1 PARPATT
8 LALRDALPILR
19 ARFLSRPLDADGIAL
34 TFDEHTLARA
44 AAKYGAALAHTAG
57 LHRVLAATG
66 APYELELS
74 VDETSYPTT
83 PEEHAYIALE
93 LRRLEVPVVSLAP
106 RFVGRF
112 EKGVDFRGDL
122 TALTASLAGHA
133 AIARAF

>member
-83 PEEHAYIALE
+83 PED
-93 LRRLEVPVVSLAP
+93 RKSTRLNSSHVKS
-106 RFVGRF
+106 
-112 EKGVDFRGDL
+112 
-122 TALTASLAGHA
+122 SY
-133 AIARAF
+133 